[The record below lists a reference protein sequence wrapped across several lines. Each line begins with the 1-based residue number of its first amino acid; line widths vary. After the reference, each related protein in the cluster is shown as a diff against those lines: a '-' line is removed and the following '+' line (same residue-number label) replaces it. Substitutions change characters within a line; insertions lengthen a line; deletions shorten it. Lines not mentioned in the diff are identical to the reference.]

1 MTSGEFHQLVA
12 LIQGQF
18 MQIDRR
24 LGEISRRLERLEHVT
39 GAGSPAPEPSGA
51 TAGPES
57 SAAR

>member
-24 LGEISRRLERLEHVT
+24 LGQLLGHVEEISRRVARLEPAATPPEGARALERE
-39 GAGSPAPEPSGA
+39 
-51 TAGPES
+51 
-57 SAAR
+57 